1 MTIKLFIR
9 PIPPVDEQPERLDWA
24 LYSYGGERI
33 GAGTATA
40 DELKDI
46 VSQHALE
53 DVWVHFI
60 VPASDFSYCVANIP
74 AKQSRYVRQALP
86 YAIEENVAEDIE
98 SMHLVLGTKLSRE
111 EYPVMLIS
119 DARMQEWY
127 DLAKGIGFP
136 LYGIYVDA
144 QLAATEGAAITVV
157 FDGADVLVYEKG
169 QTVLRMH
176 HQNLPPFLEL
186 RGQTTEEELT
196 LKVLIE
202 QKERETYQVILA
214 QLEHI
219 DNILPTI
226 ETHELS
232 TFELLCASYF
242 VNQDLDNVCQGD
254 FAPNTTRSSSG
265 IKRWW
270 PVAAV
275 ACAWFVIQIGFDLT
289 QAYIYKNQA
298 GEYREQSLALYKR
311 MFPGERT
318 VANPKRQLEGKLTN
332 AANSQSGAGFLS
344 LLGEA
349 GYQVSLQPQKANM
362 AFNNLQYSDQRGELA
377 IEVRAPSLDDLDR
390 YKQALVQQG
399 YEVGIGS
406 AIREQG
412 YVRGKLTIKGGS

>member
-9 PIPPVDEQPERLDWA
+9 PIPPVADQPESLEWA
-24 LYSYGGERI
+24 LYSFGGERI
-33 GAGTATA
+33 GTGKATGE
-40 DELKDI
+40 ELRDI

-60 VPASDFSYCVANIP
+60 VPASDFSFCVANIP

-98 SMHLVLGTKLSRE
+98 SMHLVLGEKLSRE
-111 EYPVMLIS
+111 EYPVLLIS
-119 DARMQEWY
+119 NKRMQEWY
-127 DLAKGIGFP
+127 DLSTGYGFP
-136 LYGIYVDA
+136 LYGIFVDA
-144 QLAATEGAAITVV
+144 QMAAAEDAAITVV
-157 FDGADVLVYEKG
+157 FDGSDVLIYEKG

-176 HQNLPPFLEL
+176 HGNLPPFLEL
-186 RGQTTEEELT
+186 RGQTSEEELT
-196 LKVLIE
+196 LKVLVGE
-202 QKERETYQVILA
+202 SEKEKHQVLLA

-219 DNILPTI
+219 DQIVPSI
-226 ETHELS
+226 ETFELS
-232 TFELLCASYF
+232 TFELLCESYF
-242 VNQDLDNVCQGD
+242 ANQNLDNVCQGD
-254 FAPNTTRSSSG
+254 FAPNTQKSSSG
-265 IKRWW
+265 IRRWW

-275 ACAWFVIQIGFDLT
+275 ATAWFVIQIGFDLT
-289 QAYIYKNQA
+289 QAYIYQNQA
-298 GEYREQSLALYKR
+298 EEYRSQTVALYKR

-318 VANPKRQLEGKLTN
+318 VSNPKRQLEGKLAN
-332 AANSQSGAGFLS
+332 AANSQSGAGFLG

-349 GYQVSLQPQKANM
+349 GYQISLQPQKSNM
-362 AFNNLQYSDQRGELA
+362 AFNNLQFSEQRGELA

-412 YVRGKLTIKGGS
+412 YVRGKLTIRGGS